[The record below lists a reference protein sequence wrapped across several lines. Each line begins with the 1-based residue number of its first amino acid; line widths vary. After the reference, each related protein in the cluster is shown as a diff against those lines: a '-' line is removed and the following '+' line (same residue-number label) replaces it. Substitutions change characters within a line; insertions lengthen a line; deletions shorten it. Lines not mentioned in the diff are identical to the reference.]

1 MFHRI
6 AILRLF
12 VISQENT
19 LKHLFTLFGTTS
31 FQNTSGRQHLNRSD
45 NLNKDILTPLLVTSH
60 SKSMSLAKRHLLTF
74 PPPCR
79 TLSFI
84 ILSGTKTLVCNFQ
97 KKQRRIGNID
107 LVKRLICSLIFCHL
121 NICTFVNLPDLFS
134 IFVLPFSMFLWKP
147 FLHLIFWKFIVW
159 LFHLTTNHFFYCQ
172 SFFVQVS
179 SEVFYK
185 FIKFPAVSAFLK

>member
-107 LVKRLICSLIFCHL
+107 LVKRWSRQPQPPKNSSSHPNSPKIWFNKPHLLTSSKLLI
-121 NICTFVNLPDLFS
+121 
-134 IFVLPFSMFLWKP
+134 
-147 FLHLIFWKFIVW
+147 
-159 LFHLTTNHFFYCQ
+159 Y
-172 SFFVQVS
+172 QVT
-179 SEVFYK
+179 
-185 FIKFPAVSAFLK
+185 

>member
-74 PPPCR
+74 PPSCR

-107 LVKRLICSLIFCHL
+107 LVKRWSQQPQPPKKFLISSQLTQNMVQQTSFAHL
-121 NICTFVNLPDLFS
+121 FKTPHLPSHMTLWLWSQVTSQTRNICPRPQCIRLWNL
-134 IFVLPFSMFLWKP
+134 VGW
-147 FLHLIFWKFIVW
+147 W
-159 LFHLTTNHFFYCQ
+159 LR
-172 SFFVQVS
+172 V
-179 SEVFYK
+179 
-185 FIKFPAVSAFLK
+185 IKTV